1 MDKEERKK
9 IKESKAKIKAELI
22 KLLCKTGRV
31 PNKNITAKEDRAI
44 DESINRRFKFSIIDY
59 HVESLF
65 KLEGWVNNP

>member
-22 KLLCKTGRV
+22 EILYKQGYIS
-31 PNKNITAKEDRAI
+31 NKNITAKEGEAI
-44 DESINRRFKFSIIDY
+44 DRSISRRFKFSMIDY

-65 KLEGWVNNP
+65 KLEGWVTNP